1 MLVRVRRDGT
11 AGRSIRG
18 AGDLWVEI
26 GKLDWLH
33 RTMRI
38 RFMDQSIATSSG
50 GLGEDYCGT
59 GQDEPRPAPA
69 LIVLSIRPLVM
80 ELFK

>member
-1 MLVRVRRDGT
+1 
-11 AGRSIRG
+11 
-18 AGDLWVEI
+18 
-26 GKLDWLH
+26 
-33 RTMRI
+33 MRI